1 MMYEE
6 EEFTPEARQ
15 LMLGAVTELI
25 ETLYEL
31 PEPHLRFTALVT
43 FVATYCA
50 GPEDTA
56 TTAEMGLAVIAAL
69 AEAVN
74 VVSVEAES
82 CAAEVMP
89 LGQKPS

>member
-15 LMLGAVTELI
+15 LMLSAVTELI

-43 FVATYCA
+43 FVATYCVEA
-50 GPEDTA
+50 DGTD
-56 TTAEMGLAVIAAL
+56 TTAEMGLSIIAAL

-74 VVSVEAES
+74 VISVEAES
-82 CAAEVMP
+82 FAAEVMP